1 MELRITAFWLFKF
14 LGILYYLSKYGCMY
28 ILYVHHN
35 IIIDHAYNIIIFG
48 LLMTYFQYAI
58 INSDDYNLKPLHSLI
73 NIIYVFLGNV
83 HESIFTTCTWSI
95 LYYSYFKILDNL
107 PQIFVTYFRRSGDL
121 VLKSCVVVI
130 PNMT

>member
-1 MELRITAFWLFKF
+1 
-14 LGILYYLSKYGCMY
+14 MY

-95 LYYSYFKILDNL
+95 LYLNSYFKILDNL
-107 PQIFVTYFRRSGDL
+107 PQIFVTYFRRSDDL
-121 VLKSCVVVI
+121 VLKSCVVI